1 MGQLASGSRNR
12 SASPRSGVLLYPK
25 PAGVT
30 SHDVVA
36 EVRRKLPGK
45 TKVGHAGTLD
55 PFATGLLLVLVGKA
69 TRAQRFL
76 MALPKTYR
84 AVARLGWTSTT
95 GDPEGELS
103 PTGRIPDDP
112 QIATGDLM
120 QRPHA
125 FSAVKVGGRR
135 AYELAREGETPEL
148 AERPVTVYRVERLAL
163 DGERAEFEIECSA
176 GTYVRQLVAALDD
189 AYCEQLERTA
199 IGPFRLADADPERV
213 VPLSE
218 ALSFLPERALSDDE
232 ARFVSHGRRI
242 EGGGE
247 GPLRLTHDGSLIAIG
262 DPRDGEIQPDV
273 VFVP

>member
-1 MGQLASGSRNR
+1 MSNFDVQSQI
-12 SASPRSGVLLYPK
+12 SGVVLYAK
-25 PAGVT
+25 PPGVT

-36 EVRRKLPGK
+36 QVRRTLPKK

-55 PFATGLLLVLVGKA
+55 PFATGLLLILVGKA

-95 GDPEGELS
+95 GDPEGELTQ
-103 PTGRIPDDP
+103 TGRIPDDP
-112 QIATGDLM
+112 QIETGDLM

-135 AYELAREGETPEL
+135 AYEIARSGEEPEL
-148 AERPVTVYRVERLAL
+148 EERPVSVYRADRLAF

-176 GTYVRQLVAALDD
+176 GTYVRQLVAGLGD
-189 AYCEQLERTA
+189 AYCADLERTA
-199 IGPFRLADADPERV
+199 IGDFRLADADPECV
-213 VPLSE
+213 VPLND
-218 ALSFLPERALSDDE
+218 ALAFLPERTLSDEE
-232 ARFVSHGRRI
+232 ARAVSHGRRI
-242 EGGGE
+242 AGDVE
-247 GPLRLTHDGSLIAIG
+247 GPVRLTAGAELLAIG
-262 DPRDGEIQPDV
+262 RPRDGEIQPDV

>member
-1 MGQLASGSRNR
+1 M
-12 SASPRSGVLLYPK
+12 PR
-25 PAGVT
+25 
-30 SHDVVA
+30 
-36 EVRRKLPGK
+36 K

-69 TRAQRFL
+69 TRAQQFL

-103 PTGRIPDDP
+103 QTGRMPDDP
-112 QIATGDLM
+112 QIPTGDLM

-125 FSAVKVGGRR
+125 YSAVKVAGRR
-135 AYELAREGETPEL
+135 AYDLAREGEPPEL
-148 AERPVTVYRVERLAL
+148 AERPVTVYRAERLAL

-176 GTYVRQLVAALDD
+176 GTYIRQLVAGLGD
-189 AYCEQLERTA
+189 AYCERLERTR
-199 IGPFRLADADPERV
+199 IGSFCLADADPERI

-218 ALSFLPERALSDDE
+218 ALGFLPERVLVE
-232 ARFVSHGRRI
+232 AEVEAVAHGRRVQGRI
-242 EGGGE
+242 EG
-247 GPLRLTHDGSLIAIG
+247 PTRLTADGELIAIG
-262 DPRDGEIQPDV
+262 RPRDGETQPDV